1 MDTHEAA
8 RILGVAAYEVLAVRH
23 DAEGWWAH
31 YEDMASHI
39 RIWRHIPSWQ
49 LATADAS
56 TVSVQADAG
65 EAGPDVAPDSPQEV
79 ATGPAVDTDGD
90 GVPEGTSAQI
100 LKWVG
105 SDSDRAERA
114 LAAEA
119 GRDKPRGVLTAA
131 LEKLAT

>member
-8 RILGVAAYEVLAVRH
+8 RILGVAAYEVLELRH

-31 YEDMASHI
+31 HEDMASHI

-49 LATADAS
+49 LTTEDAS

-79 ATGPAVDTDGD
+79 ATGPAVDIDGD

-131 LEKLAT
+131 LEKLTT